1 MRVLHVGKYY
11 PPIPG
16 GVEYFLADLLGA
28 LHRNDIATAAL
39 VHKEKGR
46 NASEGA
52 HGDALPTIY
61 YAPTLGR
68 LLYAPVSPSFLYW
81 LNRAIREFQPDLL
94 HLHLPNTS
102 AFAVLIS
109 PAAKRIP
116 WILHWHADVADSRL
130 DWRVGL
136 AYRFYRPLEQRL
148 LGRGKAVITTSP
160 TYLAASKTL
169 APWHERCTVIPLG
182 LDRKRLGPPSAA
194 LRDQACGR
202 WGRSSLRV
210 LAIGRLT
217 YYKGHDVL
225 INAVAELPSARLLIV
240 GQGEHRGRLQ
250 ALIGALRLEARAEL
264 RGFLPDDELMAL
276 LATCDVLCLPSLER
290 TEAFG
295 LVLLEAMRFAK
306 PVVVSDIPGS
316 GTGWVVAQ
324 ARNGLLTRPG
334 DPKSVAAAL
343 RQLQESP
350 ETRLAL
356 GERGRAAL
364 TSCFDIHPVADQIA
378 ALYARVLGR

>member
-16 GVEYFLADLLGA
+16 GVEYFLADLLSA

-39 VHKEKGR
+39 VHKGKGR
-46 NASEGA
+46 DASEGA
-52 HGDALPTIY
+52 RGDALPTIY

-160 TYLAASKTL
+160 TYLAASRTL
-169 APWHERCTVIPLG
+169 APWRERCAVIPLG

-250 ALIGALRLEARAEL
+250 ALIEALRLEARAEL